1 MSQTFSAGRSDAE
14 ALHGGAFQ
22 GGTSHRTAERKPE
35 RLVGAF
41 EAKTH
46 LAALL
51 DAVCDGE
58 RITIT
63 RHGRPVARLV
73 PPEGRLAVRV
83 SETLEQLRALSQ
95 GQTLAGLSVRQLRDE
110 GRR

>member
-1 MSQTFSAGRSDAE
+1 MRSV
-14 ALHGGAFQ
+14 
-22 GGTSHRTAERKPE
+22 S
-35 RLVGAF
+35 AF

-51 DAVCDGE
+51 DAVSAGE
-58 RITIT
+58 QITIT

-73 PPEGRLAVRV
+73 PPAVEPPSSVAHTIERLRRF
-83 SETLEQLRALSQ
+83 SE
-95 GQTLAGLSVRQLRDE
+95 GQTLAGLSIAELRDQ

>member
-1 MSQTFSAGRSDAE
+1 MRS
-14 ALHGGAFQ
+14 
-22 GGTSHRTAERKPE
+22 
-35 RLVGAF
+35 VGAF

-51 DAVCDGE
+51 DEVEAGE
-58 RITIT
+58 QITIT

-73 PPEGRLAVRV
+73 PPNDHPPADLAITIER
-83 SETLEQLRALSQ
+83 LRAFNA
-95 GQTLAGLSVRQLRDE
+95 GQSLGGHSWRDLRDE

>member
-1 MSQTFSAGRSDAE
+1 MVSMRS
-14 ALHGGAFQ
+14 
-22 GGTSHRTAERKPE
+22 
-35 RLVGAF
+35 VGAF

-51 DAVCDGE
+51 DAFNAGE
-58 RITIT
+58 QITIT

-73 PPEGRLAVRV
+73 PPAAEASASVIDTINRLR
-83 SETLEQLRALSQ
+83 QFRQ
-95 GQTLAGLSVRQLRDE
+95 GQTLGGLTIAELRDQ

>member
-1 MSQTFSAGRSDAE
+1 MRC
-14 ALHGGAFQ
+14 
-22 GGTSHRTAERKPE
+22 
-35 RLVGAF
+35 VGAF

-51 DAVCDGE
+51 DAVSAGE
-58 RITIT
+58 QITIT

-73 PPEGRLAVRV
+73 PPADEPPSSVAQTIARLR
-83 SETLEQLRALSQ
+83 QFSQ
-95 GQTLAGLSVRQLRDE
+95 GQTLGGQAVADLRDL